1 MGQHLQPC
9 FLSRSVNMYY
19 LYCSRTDVPIVH
31 ITPSKSPY
39 ITAVGPDFLLHC
51 SADGNPSPTV
61 QWYKSGQPFTAMSL
75 KSSQDVYVP
84 RSSATDSALYECVAT
99 NYAGNKK
106 EQRKNHI
113 DFQGIT
119 YTIYVHAC
127 HIIMETYSLIKHS
140 YN

>member
-1 MGQHLQPC
+1 MIFYFYH
-9 FLSRSVNMYY
+9 
-19 LYCSRTDVPIVH
+19 TDAPIVH

-39 ITAVGPDFLLHC
+39 ITAVGPEFLLHC

-106 EQRKNHI
+106 EQRRNDI
-113 DFQGIT
+113 DFQGT
-119 YTIYVHAC
+119 YKIHKVYMCMHV
-127 HIIMETYSLIKHS
+127 ISLWKHT
-140 YN
+140 

>member
-1 MGQHLQPC
+1 M
-9 FLSRSVNMYY
+9 NMYY
-19 LYCSRTDVPIVH
+19 YSHTDAPIVH

-61 QWYKSGQPFTAMSL
+61 QWYKSGQPFTAVSL

-84 RSSATDSALYECVAT
+84 RSSATDSAIYECVAT
-99 NYAGNKK
+99 NYAGSKK

-119 YTIYVHAC
+119 YIIYVHIHSAA
-127 HIIMETYSLIKHS
+127 HNLLIHVISLQKHTL
-140 YN
+140 